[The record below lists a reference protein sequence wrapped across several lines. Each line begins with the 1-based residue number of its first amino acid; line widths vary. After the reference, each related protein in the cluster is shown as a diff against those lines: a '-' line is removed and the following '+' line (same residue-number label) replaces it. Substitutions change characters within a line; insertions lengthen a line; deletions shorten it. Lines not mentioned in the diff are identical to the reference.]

1 MFYLFIKQKKKNN
14 ALQSQSLALKKAYTV
29 LLVKEIAEKCSTLT
43 FYCLTNIKKKN
54 RRFLSKGCSASLLL
68 PMLNTVKIKEIY
80 HVLKNV

>member
-1 MFYLFIKQKKKNN
+1 MFYLFIKKKNNN
-14 ALQSQSLALKKAYTV
+14 ALQSQSLALQKAYTV
-29 LLVKEIAEKCSTLT
+29 LLVKEIAEKFSTLK
-43 FYCLTNIKKKN
+43 FNCLTNIKKP